1 MECISGETQVNDS
14 VVRTKTWQGVG
25 TELLTEET
33 MELLTEETMEL
44 LMEESMELL
53 VVETMELVTAG
64 DVEQ

>member
-1 MECISGETQVNDS
+1 MECISGKTKVNDS
-14 VVRTKTWQGVG
+14 VVKTKTSQGVG

-53 VVETMELVTAG
+53 VVETMELVSAG